1 MSYKDEDFEKQ
12 LSDACP
18 DGVDVYFE
26 NVGGRVLDAVIPL
39 LNRGAQ
45 IPISGY
51 ISLYNEDRTTRAP
64 TPIDVLAA
72 LDSPIE
78 HRFFLVD
85 EWREESQTAADQLVD
100 WVKAD
105 RIRYRETIAEGLAT
119 APEAFIGLLE
129 GKNLGKQLV
138 KLS

>member
-26 NVGGRVLDAVIPL
+26 NIGGRVLDAVIPI
-39 LNRGAQ
+39 LNRGAR
-45 IPISGY
+45 ISISGY

-85 EWREESQTAADQLVD
+85 EWREESQTAVSRLYV
-100 WVKAD
+100 
-105 RIRYRETIAEGLAT
+105 
-119 APEAFIGLLE
+119 LLQSE
-129 GKNLGKQLV
+129 PCT
-138 KLS
+138 SCM